1 MKKADTSLPL
11 QRLCAVFGV
20 SLSSYYDHKKMLVRQ
35 SKDENI
41 SLRIDAL
48 HQEHLHCFGKRR
60 MQKALEKEGLNI
72 GIFKVA
78 RLMKDAGIVAKTPKK
93 PHYYPAGND
102 KPTIPN
108 LLKRKFNPETLNTH
122 WVGDITYIRNH

>member
-1 MKKADTSLPL
+1 
-11 QRLCAVFGV
+11 
-20 SLSSYYDHKKMLVRQ
+20 
-35 SKDENI
+35 
-41 SLRIDAL
+41 
-48 HQEHLHCFGKRR
+48 
-60 MQKALEKEGLNI
+60 MQKALEKEVVNI

-78 RLMKDAGIVAKTPKK
+78 RIMKDAGIVAKTPKK